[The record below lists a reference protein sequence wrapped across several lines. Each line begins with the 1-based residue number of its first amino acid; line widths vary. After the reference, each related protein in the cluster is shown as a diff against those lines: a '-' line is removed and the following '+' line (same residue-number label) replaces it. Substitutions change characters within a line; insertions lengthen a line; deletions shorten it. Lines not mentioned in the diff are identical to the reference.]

1 MSQARHRAPRSQEVA
16 DIASAC
22 SVPVRGHQ
30 VGTLVDWTAEGPRVD
45 YPGNPHG
52 PLLARSVVARPAS
65 PHGPLL
71 ARSFVVRPASPPAG
85 QPVLLVFEDE
95 RSHRPVLV
103 GLAPSTAPLEAVV
116 DGQRVVLEGREEIV
130 LRCGKASITLRR
142 NGRVVVRGTYV
153 ESRSEGVN

>member
-16 DIASAC
+16 DIASAR

-30 VGTLVDWTAEGPRVD
+30 VGTLVDWTDEGPRVD

-52 PLLARSVVARPAS
+52 PLLARSFVA
-65 PHGPLL
+65 
-71 ARSFVVRPASPPAG
+71 RPASPPAG

-153 ESRSEGVN
+153 ESRSEGVNRIKGGTVRIN